1 MSHVTTFRFWGVL
14 GGKNA
19 FFARESGSFRKTSYF
34 PCNLSMFLGG
44 VYALER
50 RGAQLPAVTV
60 SCMPLKNIVR
70 AFALMFATV
79 LSASAGDPPT
89 GSLGTTELHAAARSS
104 GVAEVEGLLK
114 AGADVN
120 AKNTD
125 GSTPLHAAAEFNP
138 SPSVLEVLLKA
149 GADVNA
155 KNTDGWTPLHM
166 AAAKS
171 PTPSVLEVLLKAGAD
186 VNAKNTDGST
196 PLHMAAEFNPSPS
209 VLEILLKASAD
220 PRALD
225 TEGKTPHAVAK
236 PENRDILWKAMMDK
250 PLK

>member
-1 MSHVTTFRFWGVL
+1 
-14 GGKNA
+14 
-19 FFARESGSFRKTSYF
+19 
-34 PCNLSMFLGG
+34 MFLGG

-60 SCMPLKNIVR
+60 SCMPLKNIAR

-155 KNTDGWTPLHM
+155 KNTDG
-166 AAAKS
+166 
-171 PTPSVLEVLLKAGAD
+171 
-186 VNAKNTDGST
+186 ST